1 MSDEVRICT
10 SCWEE
15 DCVCDYEQYTLLDTG
30 IADAII
36 SMNTKGYKTLYCC
49 EGHIY
54 PDDGTVKSN
63 VMDINVNG
71 VKRHD
76 ILPEGFAYP
85 RGKNR
90 TDFHRTILYKYVKGK
105 LYARINGKYVP
116 YDLEKDRQ
124 NHLVIL
130 KAWADSLPTIDPKTH
145 PECYSEYMATGK
157 PKTSYLSW
165 ELPRCKIFK
174 IAIEKERYDSYVKRI
189 IGYGGKVLDVNETED
204 KLIVSYLAQ
213 RDIFSDGGI

>member
-54 PDDGTVKSN
+54 PDDGTGKSN
-63 VMDINVNG
+63 VMDIYVNG
-71 VKRHD
+71 VKRYET
-76 ILPEGFAYP
+76 LPEGFSYP
-85 RGKNR
+85 KGKQHN
-90 TDFHRTILYKYVKGK
+90 DFHHTVLYKYVKGK

-124 NHLVIL
+124 GHLTKL
-130 KAWADSLPTIDPKTH
+130 KSWADALPAIDLKKH
-145 PECYSEYMATGK
+145 PECYSDYMVTGK
-157 PKTSYLSW
+157 PKASYLNL
-165 ELPRCKIFK
+165 ELPPCKTHRRLVSK
-174 IAIEKERYDSYVKRI
+174 EEYPAIADYI
-189 IGYGGKVLDVNETED
+189 IGYGGKILDIQECD
-204 KLIVSYLAQ
+204 GQLLVSYW
-213 RDIFSDGGI
+213 SHSNNCEEPK